1 MSLKIIEK
9 GAMAA
14 FVAGVMDQYT
24 VVGPQVKAQQ
34 AVGREQFA
42 FGPLTDP
49 DQLRLD
55 YNTTILPPKKHLLP
69 QEETLFTFRT
79 ADLSATPVLDA
90 RPQVIFGVHTCDIH
104 AMKLLDAVFA
114 TGQPDEHYLRR
125 RESTLI
131 IGIECLKPCDEHS
144 FCKSMNTL
152 TANDGFDLH
161 LTDLGD
167 VYAVEVG
174 TEAGEKL
181 LQEHCQVCEAS
192 RRRSPS

>member
-14 FVAGVMDQYT
+14 FVAGVMDHYT

-79 ADLSATPVLDA
+79 ADP
-90 RPQVIFGVHTCDIH
+90 
-104 AMKLLDAVFA
+104 
-114 TGQPDEHYLRR
+114 
-125 RESTLI
+125 
-131 IGIECLKPCDEHS
+131 
-144 FCKSMNTL
+144 
-152 TANDGFDLH
+152 
-161 LTDLGD
+161 LGD
-167 VYAVEVG
+167 AGAGYPPASDFRRAHLRHPRHEAVG
-174 TEAGEKL
+174 CRLRHGPAG
-181 LQEHCQVCEAS
+181 
-192 RRRSPS
+192 